1 VNHPVIQPDCAWC
14 ETFPCRC
21 RRDIPHPISA
31 DCSCGLT
38 ITAESRLPEDVV
50 DAVRRH
56 QVEPVHLVWR
66 EREGL

>member
-1 VNHPVIQPDCAWC
+1 VSQPACPWCGLHADERRRDPLHRTPIREDCA
-14 ETFPCRC
+14 
-21 RRDIPHPISA
+21 
-31 DCSCGLT
+31 CGLT
-38 ITAESRLPEDVV
+38 ILSPTKLPEDVV